1 MIYKPSNSMGFV
13 PIMDLTKDRLGGIN
27 ALTQDRELNNLS
39 IIPVVGTWYCHA
51 PTTNISPY

>member
-1 MIYKPSNSMGFV
+1 MGFV